1 MAELQGVLG
10 GILRDLT
17 RGRAMGDLTS
27 FEVAQ
32 MYRQNEL
39 LATFSIPRFRID
51 DVEIELRF
59 ALDSPVKSQSETTRI
74 TDEKSAELE
83 RAADQVVERTYRE
96 FPELAK
102 SKQFS
107 ETFAVG
113 AVRSA
118 ISRLGDGPG
127 IDVDSAVD
135 QYMSA
140 VSERLREPLLKETRA
155 SEQEHRR
162 VFESMVL
169 PLLTRR
175 VREVFS
181 VSLTGLQTRQPS
193 TLEVIVEAARLA
205 ELRPDQISTLR
216 MRLSDND
223 RMWGSTTLSSGEQV
237 DFITD
242 HG

>member
-1 MAELQGVLG
+1 
-10 GILRDLT
+10 
-17 RGRAMGDLTS
+17 MGDLTS

-59 ALDSPVKSQSETTRI
+59 ALDSPVKSQSEPTRI

-193 TLEVIVEAARLA
+193 TLEVIVEAVRLA

>member
-1 MAELQGVLG
+1 MAELHGVLG

-39 LATFSIPRFRID
+39 LSTFSIPRFRID

-59 ALDSPVKSQSETTRI
+59 AVDSPVRAQSDTTRVSE
-74 TDEKSAELE
+74 EKSAELE

-107 ETFAVG
+107 ETFAVS
-113 AVRSA
+113 AVRTA
-118 ISRLGDGPG
+118 IAQMGDGPG
-127 IDVDSAVD
+127 IDADSAVD
-135 QYMSA
+135 QYMAA
-140 VSERLREPLLKETRA
+140 VSERLREPLVKESRA
-155 SEQEHRR
+155 SEQEYRR

-175 VREVFS
+175 IQETFS
-181 VSLTGLQTRQPS
+181 ASLTGLRARQS
-193 TLEVIVEAARLA
+193 SALEVIVEAARLA

>member
-1 MAELQGVLG
+1 
-10 GILRDLT
+10 
-17 RGRAMGDLTS
+17 MGDLTS

-59 ALDSPVKSQSETTRI
+59 ALDSPVKSQSETARI

-118 ISRLGDGPG
+118 ISRLGDGSG

-135 QYMSA
+135 QYMLA

>member
-59 ALDSPVKSQSETTRI
+59 ALDTPVRSQPEFTRLP
-74 TDEKSAELE
+74 DEKSAEIE
-83 RAADQVVERTYRE
+83 RGADQVVERTYEE

-107 ETFAVG
+107 ETFAVS
-113 AVRSA
+113 AVRAA
-118 ISRLGDGPG
+118 IARLGEAAT
-127 IDVDSAVD
+127 IEIETAVD
-135 QYMSA
+135 QYVA
-140 VSERLREPLLKETRA
+140 ATAERLREPLAKETRA

-162 VFESMVL
+162 VYESMVL

-175 VREVFS
+175 LREVFS
-181 VSLTGLQTRQPS
+181 ATFSGLQPKQS
-193 TLEVIVEAARLA
+193 SALEVIVEAARLA